1 MILEIAAG
9 NRGAVW
15 PLVRR
20 LCSCADDA
28 ADVFSDVAALLHKHN
43 LGKAA
48 LPVVLEAMRS
58 ANPNSSVA
66 WLWVELRVAAR
77 LIRNSRELSRL
88 PTPSEL
94 GRRGYARQLLAV
106 GESMGRQLGWPW
118 DPYQQEFKRMMKAH
132 RTWFHSDDALWG
144 KVGFALASQKQ
155 HAETIQWLGDWQR
168 RKEVEP
174 WMLDNLLLALQ
185 QSGRDKESDDL
196 IRAARTLPR
205 HLGSLLR
212 FDLFDALREACA
224 GNPEPGRHLQSL
236 FDEVKMN
243 SYDRSFMTFL
253 RVALDFHSP
262 KSKNIR
268 FNSEHRRLLVRA
280 LDNTRRYRAGHRA
293 FRQVTDLIVARTG
306 KGWIRVWRRTRLW
319 MPQRLGWN

>member
-1 MILEIAAG
+1 VLADHPNIQWGWRELASWHYQRQEYSLAAQAAETISKLNPFDAFPIGFAADLKLREGKRTEALKDFARAFEIDSSYTFAGFKLLELQVENRDWKTARQTLERLRPHVKEARILEREMILEIAAG

-28 ADVFSDVAALLHKHN
+28 ADVFADVAALLHKHN

-58 ANPNSSVA
+58 PNPNSSVA

-94 GRRGYARQLLAV
+94 SRRAYARQLLAV

-118 DPYQQEFKRMMKAH
+118 DPHQQEFKRMMKAH

-155 HAETIQWLGDWQR
+155 HAEHNPVAGR
-168 RKEVEP
+168 
-174 WMLDNLLLALQ
+174 LAKAQ
-185 QSGRDKESDDL
+185 GGR
-196 IRAARTLPR
+196 AM
-205 HLGSLLR
+205 
-212 FDLFDALREACA
+212 DAGQFVA
-224 GNPEPGRHLQSL
+224 
-236 FDEVKMN
+236 
-243 SYDRSFMTFL
+243 
-253 RVALDFHSP
+253 RVATVRP
-262 KSKNIR
+262 GQGIR
-268 FNSEHRRLLVRA
+268 
-280 LDNTRRYRAGHRA
+280 
-293 FRQVTDLIVARTG
+293 
-306 KGWIRVWRRTRLW
+306 
-319 MPQRLGWN
+319 